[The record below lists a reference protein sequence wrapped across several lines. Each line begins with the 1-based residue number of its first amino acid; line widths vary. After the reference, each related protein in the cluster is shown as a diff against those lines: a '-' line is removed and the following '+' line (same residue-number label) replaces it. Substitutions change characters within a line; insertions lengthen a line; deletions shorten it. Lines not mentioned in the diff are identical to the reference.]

1 MNLDNASGLKVQL
14 AVRAQFPISNT
25 TESRSVRLSMY
36 ITKLTVW
43 LECLLWV
50 SSGHMHPNLR
60 MSVAPESGRPFLA
73 EVPLPEVPGIF
84 LPQNRPYRS
93 V

>member
-1 MNLDNASGLKVQL
+1 VNLDNASGLKVQL
-14 AVRAQFPISNT
+14 AVRAQFPIF
-25 TESRSVRLSMY
+25 
-36 ITKLTVW
+36 
-43 LECLLWV
+43 
-50 SSGHMHPNLR
+50 
-60 MSVAPESGRPFLA
+60 APESGRPFLA

>member
-36 ITKLTVW
+36 VPLGLGPFLV
-43 LECLLWV
+43 
-50 SSGHMHPNLR
+50 G
-60 MSVAPESGRPFLA
+60 MSALGQQRTYAPESPNVRRNRERTA
-73 EVPLPEVPGIF
+73 LPG
-84 LPQNRPYRS
+84 
-93 V
+93 